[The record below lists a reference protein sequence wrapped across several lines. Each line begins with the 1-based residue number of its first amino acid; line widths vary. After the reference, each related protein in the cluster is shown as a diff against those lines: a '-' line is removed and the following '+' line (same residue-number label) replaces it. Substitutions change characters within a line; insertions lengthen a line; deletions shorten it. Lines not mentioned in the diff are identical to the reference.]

1 MQDVERKD
9 NNYIEDAKKIA
20 NIVSTSV
27 ENKDFSR
34 ISEKLDDLKEY
45 GSSKERY
52 VFCTKRTGI
61 LSVENIFL
69 WVFNILF
76 IAIGII
82 GIGVLKYSKTY
93 RTLGISE
100 LVLSI
105 VVIILNIFFIARI
118 YKEKLFLKRYCK
130 YYQMLRFRRIVIT
143 DDLINYSK
151 ESKQKVIDDLNKA
164 VNQKLIQEGHFG
176 KDNSIFIVSN
186 EVFEKYKSKQAFYDR
201 YYRKQIEER
210 NRMMERT
217 DEMKNVIS
225 QGNYYIDRLQES
237 NKIIKDKI
245 ISQKLDRMEQIVRMI
260 FHEVDINPKQVDKLG
275 LCLNYYLP
283 TMEKLLDAYI
293 DICDSQSKNKR
304 EAKTKKDIEYALDTL
319 NESFERILDRFYDEK
334 EMDIASDIAV
344 LEVMAKQDR

>member
-1 MQDVERKD
+1 M
-9 NNYIEDAKKIA
+9 A
-20 NIVSTSV
+20 S
-27 ENKDFSR
+27 
-34 ISEKLDDLKEY
+34 
-45 GSSKERY
+45 
-52 VFCTKRTGI
+52 
-61 LSVENIFL
+61 
-69 WVFNILF
+69 
-76 IAIGII
+76 
-82 GIGVLKYSKTY
+82 
-93 RTLGISE
+93 
-100 LVLSI
+100 
-105 VVIILNIFFIARI
+105 I
-118 YKEKLFLKRYCK
+118 YKEKLFLKRYRK

-151 ESKQKVIDDLNKA
+151 EIKQKVIDDLNKA
-164 VNQKLIQEGHFG
+164 VNQKLIPEGHFG

-237 NKIIKDKI
+237 NKIIKDKM

-293 DICDSQSKNKR
+293 DICGSQSKNKR
-304 EAKTKKDIEYALDTL
+304 EAKTKIDIEYALDTL

>member
-20 NIVSTSV
+20 KIVSTSV

-52 VFCTKRTGI
+52 VFCTKETGI

-69 WVFNILF
+69 WAFNILF

-82 GIGVLKYSKTY
+82 GIGVFKYSKTY

-105 VVIILNIFFIARI
+105 VVIILNIFFMERI

-164 VNQKLIQEGHFG
+164 VNQKLIPEGHFG